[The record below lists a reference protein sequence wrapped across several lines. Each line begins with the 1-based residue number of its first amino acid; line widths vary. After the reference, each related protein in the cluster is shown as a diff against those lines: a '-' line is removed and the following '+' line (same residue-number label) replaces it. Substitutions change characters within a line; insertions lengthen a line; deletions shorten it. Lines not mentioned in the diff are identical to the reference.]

1 MIELVPRSAPNVG
14 HEWSTYPAARHLP
27 GIEAA
32 RAYRAGEPGAGWALA
47 LDVGTRAVVFVPAAV
62 GVAALVGA
70 DYRRAAWVGLGVV
83 AVIAGVSLWHAGQEI
98 EQKSHQ
104 VASSPP
110 AFTVI
115 RGGIL

>member
-1 MIELVPRSAPNVG
+1 MA

-47 LDVGTRAVVFVPAAV
+47 LDVGARAVVFVPAAV

-83 AVIAGVSLWHAGQEI
+83 AVIAGVALWHAGQEI
-98 EQKSHQ
+98 EKKSHRG
-104 VASSPP
+104 ASSPP
-110 AFTVI
+110 VFTVI
-115 RGGIL
+115 EGGLP

>member
-1 MIELVPRSAPNVG
+1 MG

-62 GVAALVGA
+62 GAAALVGA

-83 AVIAGVSLWHAGQEI
+83 AVIAGVALFHAGQEI

-115 RGGIL
+115 RGGIV

>member
-1 MIELVPRSAPNVG
+1 MIGLVQRLAPNVG

-115 RGGIL
+115 RGGLI